1 MLLSMKSINPKNNK
15 LIKSYQKLS
24 SDEVNSKVAK
34 SHQSYAAWSAKD
46 FDQRAKLFHKLSDV
60 LLNNTQKYSQLM
72 TDEMGKPIEQAVKE
86 IEKCAWVCRYYAD
99 NAKSFLKSKV
109 IESDHDYSEV
119 VFRPIGV
126 VLAVMPWNFPF
137 WQVLR
142 FAAPTLM
149 AGNTAVLKHAS
160 NVPGCALAIEE
171 AFLEAGFDKGVFTT
185 LLIGSSKVEAVIEN
199 PLIKAV
205 SLTGSTEAGKKV
217 AQSAAVNIKKSVLE
231 LGGSDPYIILE
242 DANIKEAAKQCVT
255 SRMLNNGQ
263 SCIGAKRFIALESI
277 YDEFKEHFISF
288 MKEYGLG
295 DPSDQSCKLGP
306 MAKLD
311 LRDELH
317 DQVSKCKEMGATILL
332 GGSLE
337 HKDNAYYS
345 PCVIEN
351 ITKSMPAYSEEFF
364 GPVAS
369 LFKAS
374 DLDEAITIAN
384 DTSFGLGSGIFT
396 SDRQLGLEIAREK
409 LISGASFVNAFVS
422 SDPRLPFGGTKQSG
436 YGRELSRDGILEFV
450 NTKTVCFNKI

>member
-1 MLLSMKSINPKNNK
+1 MKSINPKNNE
-15 LIKSYQKLS
+15 LIKEYQEHND
-24 SDEVNSKVAK
+24 DEVK
-34 SHQSYAAWSAKD
+34 SIIKSSNQCFKTWSAKAFSD
-46 FDQRAKLFHKLSDV
+46 RAKLFHALSDV
-60 LLNNTQKYSQLM
+60 LLKNTQKYSRLM
-72 TDEMGKPIEQAVKE
+72 TDEMGKPIAQSKKE

-99 NAKSFLKSKV
+99 NSQEFLKSKT

-119 VFRPIGV
+119 AYRPLGV
-126 VLAVMPWNFPF
+126 ILAVMPWNFPF

-171 AFLEAGFDKGVFTT
+171 AFLEAGFDKGVFST

-199 PLIKAV
+199 PLIQAV

-217 AQSAAVNIKKSVLE
+217 AQTAAVNIKKSVLE

-242 DANIKEAAKQCVT
+242 DANVKEAARECVK

-263 SCIGAKRFIALESI
+263 SCIGAKRFIAVDSI

-288 MKEYGLG
+288 IEKYKTS
-295 DPSDQSCKLGP
+295 DPLDESCQLGP
-306 MAKLD
+306 LAKVE

-317 DQVSKCKEMGATILL
+317 DQVTKCKEMGASILM
-332 GGSLE
+332 GGSIDN
-337 HKDNAYYS
+337 KDDAYYS

-351 ITKSMPAYSEEFF
+351 ITKDMPAYSEEFF

-374 DLDEAITIAN
+374 DLDEALAIAN
-384 DTSFGLGSGIFT
+384 DTTFGLGSGIFT
-396 SDRQLGLEIAREK
+396 SDKELGLIIAREK
-409 LISGASFVNAFVS
+409 LISGASFINTFVS

-450 NTKTVCFNKI
+450 NTKTICFNEI